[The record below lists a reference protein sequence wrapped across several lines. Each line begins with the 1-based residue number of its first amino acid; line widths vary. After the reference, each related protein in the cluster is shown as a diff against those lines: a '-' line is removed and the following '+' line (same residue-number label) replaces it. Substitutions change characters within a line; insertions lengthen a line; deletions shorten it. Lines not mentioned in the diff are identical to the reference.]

1 MRECSKTCMKLGVSC
16 PTENNDCRY
25 WINYED
31 DLNCTFVAIYNNG
44 PMTLRDVAKREG
56 ISHVRV
62 SQIEDKIMG
71 RMKKKFRK
79 YGFDG

>member
-1 MRECSKTCMKLGVSC
+1 MRECSKTCIEYGVSC
-16 PTENNDCRY
+16 PVENSDCRY

-31 DLNCTFVAIYNNG
+31 DLNCTFIAVDNHG

-62 SQIEDKIMG
+62 SQIEEKLLG
-71 RMKKKFRK
+71 KFKKKFIK
-79 YGFDG
+79 LGY